1 MVVTQRFAVE
11 AHPQAATLYLT
22 GSVSVAGLLE
32 AFQRCEGLPHT
43 VWMLR
48 VDVSGA
54 APLDE
59 GTRTVLAHLLRQSRA
74 IRGWV
79 TQVTPA
85 QKRVSRRFERWR
97 RRRVKPR
104 AVFAA
109 QHHDA
114 LAMGV

>member
-1 MVVTQRFAVE
+1 MIGTQRYAIE
-11 AHPQAATLYLT
+11 AHSQAATLYLT

-32 AFQRCEGLPHT
+32 AFRRCEELPHT

-59 GTRTVLAHLLRQSRA
+59 GTRTVLAHLLRRSRA
-74 IRGWV
+74 TRGWV
-79 TQVTPA
+79 TQVTPV
-85 QKRVSRRFERWR
+85 QKRVRRRFERWR

-104 AVFAA
+104 AAFAA
-109 QHHDA
+109 HHHDT
-114 LAMGV
+114 LAIGV